1 MIVKLA
7 TMTVEEINELLRE
20 QLLCRIAFKD
30 AEYPYIAPFQYVY
43 LKDALYFHFTD
54 YGKKMRLLQRD
65 NRVCVE
71 IEKIRPDMS
80 DYIFVS
86 LRGTLKIVDNPTER
100 ETAIRRL
107 AEDGQNKLSTNF
119 LAAHGLEPAA
129 GWPSFTTERPFLI
142 FKLEIVEKIGVKSP

>member
-1 MIVKLA
+1 
-7 TMTVEEINELLRE
+7 MTAQEINELLCE

-71 IEKIRPDMS
+71 IEKMQPDMS
-80 DYIFVS
+80 EYTFVS
-86 LRGTLKIVDNPTER
+86 LRGTLTIVDDPAER
-100 ETAIRRL
+100 RTAVRRL
-107 AEDGQNKLSTNF
+107 AEDGQHKLSTNF

-129 GWPSFTTERPFLI
+129 GWSSFTTEKPLLI
-142 FKLEIVEKIGVKSP
+142 FKLEILEKIAVKSP